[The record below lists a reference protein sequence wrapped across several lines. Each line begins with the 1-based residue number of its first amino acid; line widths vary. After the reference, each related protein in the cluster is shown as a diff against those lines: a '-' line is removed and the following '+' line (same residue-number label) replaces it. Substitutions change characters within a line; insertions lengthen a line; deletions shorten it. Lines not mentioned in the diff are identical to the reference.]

1 MARVISL
8 SNEVSLQLDRIK
20 LAMEKENN
28 DDENIPYGIVV
39 KKIIKR
45 AGMWEKKKKRKHED

>member
-1 MARVISL
+1 MGRIISL

-20 LAMEKENN
+20 LDFEKENG
-28 DDENIPYGIVV
+28 DDENMPYGVVV

-45 AGMWEKKKKRKHED
+45 AGMWEKKKKRKAE